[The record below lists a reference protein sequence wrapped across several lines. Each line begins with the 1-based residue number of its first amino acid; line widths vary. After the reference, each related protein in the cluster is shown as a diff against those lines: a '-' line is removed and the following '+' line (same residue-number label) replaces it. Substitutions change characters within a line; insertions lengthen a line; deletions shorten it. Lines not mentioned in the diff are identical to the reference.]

1 MTSAQDAATPTGR
14 GKVGV
19 ADIAQ
24 KAGVSLG
31 TVSNYLNYPDRVSQT
46 LKKRIGA
53 AIDDLGYVPRPAR
66 GAAALTGQSTIGII
80 MTDIEHSLFTSV
92 FEGAQEICE
101 DKGMQ
106 LIGTNAYSDSE
117 RQTSLL
123 KLFYSLGVK
132 GVILCSVV
140 DCTSDLEW
148 AASVKLPIV
157 MVDHVEPSSPTR
169 NCSVL
174 EDNLAVGQLATRH
187 LLEAGCR
194 HIAFVS
200 HSFDYQSIYDRYLGV
215 QRVMQE
221 EPQAKLSI
229 IDSHG
234 IMQEDGYAVGC
245 DISQLPSTTVPDGII
260 TGTDALGAGII
271 NALHEKR
278 SYRVPKDIK
287 VIGTEGARTDSYP
300 PLPLSV
306 VAAPGVDMGRKAATL
321 LMDEFSNSRHV
332 HGSVLIEP
340 TLVERNSSRSV

>member
-92 FEGAQEICE
+92 FQGAQEICE

-140 DCTSDLEW
+140 DCTADLEW
-148 AASVKLPIV
+148 ASLVKLPV
-157 MVDHVEPSSPTR
+157 VLVDHERSS
-169 NCSVL
+169 
-174 EDNLAVGQLATRH
+174 
-187 LLEAGCR
+187 
-194 HIAFVS
+194 
-200 HSFDYQSIYDRYLGV
+200 
-215 QRVMQE
+215 
-221 EPQAKLSI
+221 
-229 IDSHG
+229 
-234 IMQEDGYAVGC
+234 
-245 DISQLPSTTVPDGII
+245 
-260 TGTDALGAGII
+260 
-271 NALHEKR
+271 
-278 SYRVPKDIK
+278 
-287 VIGTEGARTDSYP
+287 
-300 PLPLSV
+300 
-306 VAAPGVDMGRKAATL
+306 
-321 LMDEFSNSRHV
+321 
-332 HGSVLIEP
+332 
-340 TLVERNSSRSV
+340 

>member
-1 MTSAQDAATPTGR
+1 MSSAQDAAVPAGR

-46 LKKRIGA
+46 LKKRISA
-53 AIDDLGYVPRPAR
+53 AIDELGYVPRPAR
-66 GAAALTGQSTIGII
+66 GAAALTGRSTIGII

-101 DKGMQ
+101 DKDMQ

-140 DCTSDLEW
+140 DCTADLEW

-157 MVDHVEPSSPTR
+157 LVDHVEPSSKTK

-174 EDNLAVGQLATRH
+174 EDNLAVGQMATRH
-187 LLEAGCR
+187 LLEAGCQ

-200 HSFDYQSIYDRYLGV
+200 HSFDYQSIYDRYTGV
-215 QRVMQE
+215 QQAMREQS
-221 EPQAKLSI
+221 QAKLSI

-234 IMQEDGYAVGC
+234 IMIEDGYAVGC
-245 DISQLPSTTVPDGII
+245 EISKLSPTAVPDGIV
-260 TGTDALGAGII
+260 TGSDALGAGII
-271 NALHEKR
+271 NALQEKHR
-278 SYRVPKDIK
+278 YSVPDDIK

-300 PLPLSV
+300 KVPLSV

-321 LMDEFSNSRHV
+321 LMDEFNNSRHV

-340 TLVERNSSRSV
+340 TLVQRDSSRAA

>member
-31 TVSNYLNYPDRVSQT
+31 TVSNYLNYPNRVSQT

-92 FEGAQEICE
+92 FQGAQEICE

-140 DCTSDLEW
+140 DCTADLEW
-148 AASVKLPIV
+148 AASVKLPV
-157 MVDHVEPSSPTR
+157 VLVDHVEPGSKTK

-174 EDNLAVGQLATRH
+174 EDNLAVGQMATRH
-187 LLEAGCR
+187 LLEAGCQR
-194 HIAFVS
+194 IAFVS
-200 HSFDYQSIYDRYLGV
+200 HSFDYQSIYDRYTGI
-215 QRVMQE
+215 QRAIREQS
-221 EPQAKLSI
+221 QAKLSI

-234 IMQEDGYAVGC
+234 IMTEDGYTVGGE
-245 DISQLPSTTVPDGII
+245 ISRLPPTAVPDGII
-260 TGTDALGAGII
+260 TGTDALGEGII
-271 NALHEKR
+271 NALQEKR
-278 SYRVPKDIK
+278 RYRVPDDIK
-287 VIGTEGARTDSYP
+287 VIGTEGARRDSYP
-300 PLPLSV
+300 KVPLSV

-340 TLVERNSSRSV
+340 TLVERDSSRSA